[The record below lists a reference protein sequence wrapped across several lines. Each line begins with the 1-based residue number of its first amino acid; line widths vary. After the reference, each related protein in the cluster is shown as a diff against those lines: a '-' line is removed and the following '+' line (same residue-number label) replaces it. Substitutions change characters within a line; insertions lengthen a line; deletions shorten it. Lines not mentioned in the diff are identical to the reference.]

1 MAADWAQFESANQKK
16 LEIVYIN
23 VDERSSPEF
32 VKYQRFASSSIPYTV
47 WLDRKDRPLADKTGP
62 MTTSEL
68 TEISDKL
75 LK

>member
-23 VDERSSPEF
+23 VDQRSSPEF
-32 VKYQRFASSSIPYTV
+32 LKYQRFAPSGIPYTL
-47 WLDRKDRPLADKTGP
+47 WLDRKDRPLADKTGVL
-62 MTTSEL
+62 TAQEL
-68 TEISDKL
+68 TEMSDKL